1 MINFEKEEFIMA
13 SIVQRNKS
21 FSVVYTTYTEGR
33 KKQKWETYH
42 SYEAALQRKE
52 QIELIQAKQKEN
64 LQSHAETLADLLWE
78 YVALYGQSH
87 WSYSTYTNYVS
98 LIKNHILPF
107 LGEMRLTEFSPKI
120 IATLYSRIRY
130 QQNLTPQMLISI
142 HKLLHSAFEQAVLW
156 EYADRNPFHK
166 VALPKSFP
174 CPMEMLSNEEIKR
187 LLQNS
192 GFSLLGIAVHLA
204 FAGSLRKGEILAL
217 TWSDVDFKSG
227 SICVNKTL
235 KRVRKDAIQALDRND
250 ILYQFP
256 AVFDEG
262 RTALVLKRP
271 KTRSSIRT
279 VYLPSHVID
288 LLQDWKKVQTPC
300 GKNVPDLILRY
311 SSGRPLQ
318 EEALPR
324 MLEKQLLALGLTKVT
339 FHSLRH
345 SSITYKLILTG
356 GNIKAVQGD
365 SGHAQAE
372 MITERYGHV
381 IDSCR
386 KECAQNFQKEFYE
399 SL

>member
-1 MINFEKEEFIMA
+1 MA
-13 SIVQRNKS
+13 SIVKRNKS
-21 FSVVYTTYTEGR
+21 FSVVYTSYKGGK
-33 KKQKWETYH
+33 KKQRWETYH
-42 SYEAALQRKE
+42 SYEAALHRKE
-52 QIELIQAKQKEN
+52 QVELIQAKQKER
-64 LQSHAETLADLLWE
+64 LQSNADNLAELLEE
-78 YVALYGQSH
+78 YVELYGRAH
-87 WSYSTYTNYVS
+87 WSYSTYTNHMA
-98 LIKNHILPF
+98 LIQNHILPAF
-107 LGEMRLTEFSPKI
+107 GDMKLTEFSPKT
-120 IATLYSRIRY
+120 IAALYSKMR
-130 QQNLTPQMLISI
+130 NLQKMTPQILSSV

-166 VALPKSFP
+166 ATLPKPFP
-174 CPMEMLSNEEIKR
+174 SPTEMLSNEEIKK
-187 LLQNS
+187 LLQYS

-217 TWSDVDFKSG
+217 TWSDVDFKNG
-227 SICVNKTL
+227 TIFINKTL
-235 KRVRKDAIQALDRND
+235 KRVRKDAIQALDRDD

-256 AVFDEG
+256 AVFDAG
-262 RTALVLKRP
+262 RTVIVLKRP
-271 KTRSSIRT
+271 KTQSSIRT
-279 VYLPSHVID
+279 VYLPPYVMD
-288 LLQDWKKVQTPC
+288 LLQDWKKEQAPC

-324 MLEKQLLALGLTKVT
+324 MLERQLLALGLPKVT

-399 SL
+399 TL

>member
-1 MINFEKEEFIMA
+1 MA
-13 SIVQRNKS
+13 SIVKRNKS
-21 FSVVYTTYTEGR
+21 FSVVYTSYEGGK
-33 KKQKWETYH
+33 KKQRWETYH
-42 SYEAALQRKE
+42 SYEAALHRKE
-52 QIELIQAKQKEN
+52 QVELVRAKQKER
-64 LQSHAETLADLLWE
+64 LQSNADNLAELLEE
-78 YVALYGQSH
+78 YVELYGQAH
-87 WSYSTYTNYVS
+87 WSYSTYTNHVA
-98 LIKNHILPF
+98 LIRNHILPAF
-107 LGEMRLTEFSPKI
+107 GDMRLTEFSPKT
-120 IATLYSRIRY
+120 IAALYSRMRN
-130 QQNLTPQMLISI
+130 QKNMTPQILSSV

-166 VALPKSFP
+166 ATRPKPFP
-174 CPMEMLSNEEIKR
+174 SPTEMLSNEEIKK
-187 LLQNS
+187 LLQHS

-217 TWSDVDFKSG
+217 TWSDVDFKNG
-227 SICVNKTL
+227 TIFINKTL
-235 KRVRKDAIQALDRND
+235 KRVRKDAIQALDRDD

-262 RTALVLKRP
+262 RTVIVLKRP

-279 VYLPSHVID
+279 VYLPSHVIN
-288 LLQDWKKVQTPC
+288 LLQDWKKEQTPC
-300 GKNVPDLILRY
+300 EKNVPDLILRY

-324 MLEKQLLALGLTKVT
+324 MIERQLLALGLPKVT

-345 SSITYKLILTG
+345 SSITYKLILIG

-399 SL
+399 TL

>member
-1 MINFEKEEFIMA
+1 MA
-13 SIVQRNKS
+13 SIVKRNKS
-21 FSVVYTTYTEGR
+21 FSVVYTSYEGGK
-33 KKQKWETYH
+33 KKQRWETYH
-42 SYEAALQRKE
+42 SYEAALHRKE
-52 QIELIQAKQKEN
+52 QVEIIQANQKER
-64 LQSHAETLADLLWE
+64 LQSNADNLTELLEE
-78 YVALYGQSH
+78 YVELYGQTH
-87 WSYSTYTNYVS
+87 WSYSTYTNHVA
-98 LIKNHILPF
+98 LIQNHILPAF
-107 LGEMRLTEFSPKI
+107 GDMRLTEFSPKT
-120 IATLYSRIRY
+120 IAALYSRMRN
-130 QQNLTPQMLISI
+130 QQNMTPQILSSV

-156 EYADRNPFHK
+156 EYVDRNPFHK
-166 VALPKSFP
+166 ATLPKAFP
-174 CPMEMLSNEEIKR
+174 CPIEMLSNEEIKK

-217 TWSDVDFKSG
+217 TWSDVDFKNG
-227 SICVNKTL
+227 TIFINKTL
-235 KRVRKDAIQALDRND
+235 KRVRKDAIQALDRDD

-262 RTALVLKRP
+262 RTAIVLKRP

-279 VYLPSHVID
+279 VYLPSYVID
-288 LLQDWKKVQTPC
+288 LLQDWKKEQTPC

-311 SSGRPLQ
+311 SSSRPLQ

-324 MLEKQLLALGLTKVT
+324 MLERQLLVLGLPKVT
-339 FHSLRH
+339 FHSLRY

-365 SGHAQAE
+365 SRHAQAE

-399 SL
+399 AL

>member
-1 MINFEKEEFIMA
+1 MA
-13 SIVQRNKS
+13 SIVKRNKS
-21 FSVVYTTYTEGR
+21 FSVVYTSYEGGK
-33 KKQKWETYH
+33 KKQRWETYH
-42 SYEAALQRKE
+42 SYEAALHRKE
-52 QIELIQAKQKEN
+52 QVELVQAKQKER
-64 LQSHAETLADLLWE
+64 LQSHADNLAELLEE
-78 YVALYGQSH
+78 YIELYGRAH
-87 WSYSTYTNYVS
+87 WSYSTYTNHVA
-98 LIKNHILPF
+98 LIQNHILPAF
-107 LGEMRLTEFSPKI
+107 GDMKLTEFSPKK
-120 IATLYSRIRY
+120 IAALYSKMRN
-130 QQNLTPQMLISI
+130 QQNMTPQILSSV

-156 EYADRNPFHK
+156 EYVDRNPFHK
-166 VALPKSFP
+166 ATLPKSFP
-174 CPMEMLSNEEIKR
+174 CPMEMLSNEEIKK
-187 LLQNS
+187 LLQSS

-217 TWSDVDFKSG
+217 TWNDVDFKNG
-227 SICVNKTL
+227 TIFINKTL

-256 AVFDEG
+256 AVFDAG
-262 RTALVLKRP
+262 RTVIVLKCP

-279 VYLPSHVID
+279 VYLLPHVID
-288 LLQDWKKVQTPC
+288 LLQDWKKAQTPC
-300 GKNVPDLILRY
+300 GKNIPDLVLRY

-324 MLEKQLLALGLTKVT
+324 MLERQLLTLDLSKIT

-365 SGHAQAE
+365 SGHTQAE

-381 IDSCR
+381 INSCR

-399 SL
+399 AL

>member
-1 MINFEKEEFIMA
+1 MA
-13 SIVQRNKS
+13 SIVKRNKS
-21 FSVVYTTYTEGR
+21 FSVVYTSYEGGK
-33 KKQKWETYH
+33 KKQRWETYH
-42 SYEAALQRKE
+42 SYEAALHRKE
-52 QIELIQAKQKEN
+52 QIELVRAKQKERLQNHADN
-64 LQSHAETLADLLWE
+64 LAELLEE
-78 YVALYGQSH
+78 YVELYGRVH
-87 WSYSTYTNYVS
+87 WSYSTYTNHVA
-98 LIKNHILPF
+98 LIQNHILPAF
-107 LGEMRLTEFSPKI
+107 GDMKLTEFSPKT
-120 IATLYSRIRY
+120 IAALYSKMRN
-130 QQNLTPQMLISI
+130 QQNMTPQILSSV
-142 HKLLHSAFEQAVLW
+142 HKLLHSSFEQAVLW
-156 EYADRNPFHK
+156 EYAVHNPFHK
-166 VALPKSFP
+166 ATLPKPFP
-174 CPMEMLSNEEIKR
+174 SPTEMLSNEEIKK
-187 LLQNS
+187 LLQHS

-217 TWSDVDFKSG
+217 TWSDVDFKNG
-227 SICVNKTL
+227 TIFINKTL

-262 RTALVLKRP
+262 RTVIVLKRP

-279 VYLPSHVID
+279 VYLPPYVMD
-288 LLQDWKKVQTPC
+288 LFRDWKKEQSPC

-324 MLEKQLLALGLTKVT
+324 MLEKQLLALGLPKVT

-399 SL
+399 AL

>member
-1 MINFEKEEFIMA
+1 MLQIP

-21 FSVVYTTYTEGR
+21 FSVVYTTYTEGG

-42 SYEAALQRKE
+42 SYEAAPKRKE
-52 QIELIQAKQKEN
+52 QIELIQAQQKEK
-64 LQSHAETLADLLWE
+64 LQSHAETLSDLLWE

-107 LGEMRLTEFSPKI
+107 WGGEMRLTEFSPKI
-120 IATLYSRIRY
+120 IATLYSRMRY
-130 QQNLTPQMLISI
+130 QQNLTPQMLTSI
-142 HKLLHSAFEQAVLW
+142 HKLLHCAFERAVLW

-174 CPMEMLSNEEIKR
+174 CPMEMLSNEEIRK
-187 LLQNS
+187 LLHHS

-262 RTALVLKRP
+262 RTVLVLKRP

-279 VYLPSHVID
+279 VYLPPHVID
-288 LLQDWKKVQTPC
+288 LFWNWKKAQTPC
-300 GKNVPDLILRY
+300 GKNVPDLVLRY

-324 MLEKQLLALGLTKVT
+324 MLEKQLLTLDLPKVT

-386 KECAQNFQKEFYE
+386 KECAQYFQKEFYE

>member
-1 MINFEKEEFIMA
+1 MPATPFLAVCFPNMK
-13 SIVQRNKS
+13 
-21 FSVVYTTYTEGR
+21 
-33 KKQKWETYH
+33 H
-42 SYEAALQRKE
+42 SYEAALHRKE
-52 QIELIQAKQKEN
+52 QVELIQAKQREK
-64 LQSHAETLADLLWE
+64 LQSNADNLAELLEE
-78 YVALYGQSH
+78 YVELYGRTH

-120 IATLYSRIRY
+120 IATLYSRMRY
-130 QQNLTPQMLISI
+130 QQNLTPQMLTSI

-166 VALPKSFP
+166 VTLPKPFP
-174 CPMEMLSNEEIKR
+174 CPMEMLSNEEVKR

-217 TWSDVDFKSG
+217 TWSDVDIKSG

-262 RTALVLKRP
+262 RTVVVLKRP

-279 VYLPSHVID
+279 VYLPPHVID

-324 MLEKQLLALGLTKVT
+324 MLEKQLLTLGLPKVT

-399 SL
+399 AL

>member
-1 MINFEKEEFIMA
+1 MA
-13 SIVQRNKS
+13 SIVKRNKS
-21 FSVVYTTYTEGR
+21 FSVVYTSYEGGK
-33 KKQKWETYH
+33 KKQRWETYH
-42 SYEAALQRKE
+42 SYEAALHRKE
-52 QIELIQAKQKEN
+52 QVELVQVKQKERLQNHADN
-64 LQSHAETLADLLWE
+64 LAELLAE
-78 YVALYGQSH
+78 YVELYGQAH
-87 WSYSTYTNYVS
+87 WSYSTYTNHVA
-98 LIKNHILPF
+98 LIQNHILPAF
-107 LGEMRLTEFSPKI
+107 GDMKLTEFSPKT
-120 IATLYSRIRY
+120 IAVLYSRMRN
-130 QQNLTPQMLISI
+130 QKNMTPQILSSV

-166 VALPKSFP
+166 ATLPKSFP
-174 CPMEMLSNEEIKR
+174 CPMAMLSNEEIKK
-187 LLQNS
+187 LLQYS

-217 TWSDVDFKSG
+217 TWSDVDFKNST
-227 SICVNKTL
+227 IFINKTL
-235 KRVRKDAIQALDRND
+235 KRVRKDTIQALDRDD
-250 ILYQFP
+250 IFYQFP
-256 AVFDEG
+256 AVFDAG
-262 RTALVLKRP
+262 RTVIVLKRP
-271 KTRSSIRT
+271 KTQSSIRT
-279 VYLPSHVID
+279 VYLPPYVMD
-288 LLQDWKKVQTPC
+288 LLQDWKKEQTPC

-324 MLEKQLLALGLTKVT
+324 MLERQLLALGLPKVT

-365 SGHAQAE
+365 SGHARAE

-399 SL
+399 TL

>member
-1 MINFEKEEFIMA
+1 MA
-13 SIVQRNKS
+13 SIVKRNKS
-21 FSVVYTTYTEGR
+21 FSVVYTSYEGGK
-33 KKQKWETYH
+33 KKQRWETYH
-42 SYEAALQRKE
+42 SYEAALHRKE
-52 QIELIQAKQKEN
+52 QVELIRAKQKERLPNHADN
-64 LQSHAETLADLLWE
+64 LTELLEE
-78 YVALYGQSH
+78 YVELYGRVH
-87 WSYSTYTNYVS
+87 WSYSTYTNHVA
-98 LIKNHILPF
+98 LIQNHILPAF
-107 LGEMRLTEFSPKI
+107 GDMKLTEFSPKT
-120 IATLYSRIRY
+120 IAVLYSKMRN
-130 QQNLTPQMLISI
+130 QENMTPQILSSV

-166 VALPKSFP
+166 ATLPKAFP
-174 CPMEMLSNEEIKR
+174 CSMEMLSNEEIKR

-217 TWSDVDFKSG
+217 TWSDVDFGNST
-227 SICVNKTL
+227 IFINKTL
-235 KRVRKDAIQALDRND
+235 KRVRKDAIQALDWND

-262 RTALVLKRP
+262 RTAIVLKRP
-271 KTRSSIRT
+271 KTRSSVRT
-279 VYLPSHVID
+279 VYLPPHVID
-288 LLQDWKKVQTPC
+288 LLQDWKKEQTPC
-300 GKNVPDLILRY
+300 GKNVPDLVLRY
-311 SSGRPLQ
+311 FSGRPLQ

-324 MLEKQLLALGLTKVT
+324 MLERQLLTLGLPKVT

-399 SL
+399 AL

>member
-1 MINFEKEEFIMA
+1 
-13 SIVQRNKS
+13 
-21 FSVVYTTYTEGR
+21 
-33 KKQKWETYH
+33 
-42 SYEAALQRKE
+42 
-52 QIELIQAKQKEN
+52 
-64 LQSHAETLADLLWE
+64 
-78 YVALYGQSH
+78 
-87 WSYSTYTNYVS
+87 
-98 LIKNHILPF
+98 
-107 LGEMRLTEFSPKI
+107 
-120 IATLYSRIRY
+120 
-130 QQNLTPQMLISI
+130 
-142 HKLLHSAFEQAVLW
+142 
-156 EYADRNPFHK
+156 
-166 VALPKSFP
+166 
-174 CPMEMLSNEEIKR
+174 MEMLSNEEIKR

-217 TWSDVDFKSG
+217 TWSDVDFKNG
-227 SICVNKTL
+227 TIFINKTL
-235 KRVRKDAIQALDRND
+235 KRVRKDAIQALDRDD

-262 RTALVLKRP
+262 RTVIVLKRP

-279 VYLPSHVID
+279 VYQPSHVID
-288 LLQDWKKVQTPC
+288 LLQDWKKAQTPC
-300 GKNVPDLILRY
+300 GRNVPDLILRY

-324 MLEKQLLALGLTKVT
+324 MLERQLLALGLPKVT

-399 SL
+399 AL

>member
-1 MINFEKEEFIMA
+1 MA
-13 SIVQRNKS
+13 SIVKRNKS
-21 FSVVYTTYTEGR
+21 FSVVYTSYEDGK
-33 KKQKWETYH
+33 KKQRWETYH
-42 SYEAALQRKE
+42 SYEAALHRKE
-52 QIELIQAKQKEN
+52 QVELIQIKQKER
-64 LQSHAETLADLLWE
+64 LQSHADNLAELLEE
-78 YVALYGQSH
+78 YVELYGQAH
-87 WSYSTYTNYVS
+87 WSYSTYTNHVA
-98 LIKNHILPF
+98 LIRNHILPSF
-107 LGEMRLTEFSPKI
+107 GDMRLTEFSPKT
-120 IATLYSRIRY
+120 IAALYSRMRN
-130 QQNLTPQMLISI
+130 QKNMTPQILSSV

-166 VALPKSFP
+166 ATLPKSFP
-174 CPMEMLSNEEIKR
+174 CPMEMLSNEEIKK
-187 LLQNS
+187 LLQHS

-217 TWSDVDFKSG
+217 TWSDVDFKNG
-227 SICVNKTL
+227 TIFINKTP

-256 AVFDEG
+256 AVFDAG
-262 RTALVLKRP
+262 RTVIVLKRP
-271 KTRSSIRT
+271 KTRSSVRT
-279 VYLPSHVID
+279 VYLPPHVID
-288 LLQDWKKVQTPC
+288 LLQDWKKAQTPC
-300 GKNVPDLILRY
+300 GKNIPDLVPRY

-324 MLEKQLLALGLTKVT
+324 MLEKQLLTLGLPKVT

-399 SL
+399 AL

>member
-1 MINFEKEEFIMA
+1 MA
-13 SIVQRNKS
+13 SIVKRNKS
-21 FSVVYTTYTEGR
+21 FSVVYTSYEGGK
-33 KKQKWETYH
+33 KKQRWETYH
-42 SYEAALQRKE
+42 SYEAALHRKE
-52 QIELIQAKQKEN
+52 QVELVQTKQKEGLQNHADN
-64 LQSHAETLADLLWE
+64 LAQLLKE
-78 YVALYGQSH
+78 YVELYGQTH
-87 WSYSTYTNYVS
+87 WSYSTYTNHVA
-98 LIKNHILPF
+98 LVRNHILPTF
-107 LGEMRLTEFSPKI
+107 GDMRLTEFSPKT
-120 IATLYSRIRY
+120 IAALYSRMRN
-130 QQNLTPQMLISI
+130 QQNMTTQILSSV

-166 VALPKSFP
+166 ATLPKSFP
-174 CPMEMLSNEEIKR
+174 CPMEMLSNEEVKR
-187 LLQNS
+187 LLQDC

-217 TWSDVDFKSG
+217 TWSDVDFKSS

-235 KRVRKDAIQALDRND
+235 KRVRKDAIQALNRND

-262 RTALVLKRP
+262 RTVIVLKHP

-279 VYLPSHVID
+279 VYLPSYVID
-288 LLQDWKKVQTPC
+288 LLQDWKKVQPPC
-300 GKNVPDLILRY
+300 RKNVPDLILRY

-324 MLEKQLLALGLTKVT
+324 MLEKQLLTSGLPKVT

-386 KECAQNFQKEFYE
+386 KECAQNFQQEFYE
-399 SL
+399 SF